1 MKGFTLGCLLL
12 SLLALSSV
20 AGPPPQSNRQTSG
33 ESKCSAGFKECQE
46 SLNDFKEAREFME
59 LKANVFAD
67 LDRTG
72 KLKPTKPR
80 IATVRD
86 ARVIRQKT
94 GNEAVSSAI
103 VGPNRKSSAQAATAV
118 QPVLVDLRR

>member
-12 SLLALSSV
+12 SLFALSFA

-46 SLNDFKEAREFME
+46 SLNDFKEAREFMQ

-67 LDRTG
+67 LDRTRNS
-72 KLKPTKPR
+72 KPTKSR
-80 IATVRD
+80 SATVRN
-86 ARVIRQKT
+86 ASVNRQKT
-94 GNEAVSSAI
+94 GNEAFSSAI
-103 VGPNRKSSAQAATAV
+103 VGPNRKSSAQAATVV